1 MDNKILLESGTN
13 ELEVLEFTIGGNSY
27 GINVAKIKEI
37 LPYATPT
44 PVPNAHPTVE
54 GIYMPRDFIMTII
67 DLRKTLNLAYTAQEN
82 DKDMIIVTN
91 FNNLHVGFHVNKVL
105 GIHRISWG
113 DISKPDATLNHA
125 GMGVATGII
134 KLSNK
139 LIILLDFEKIVAD
152 ICPETSLKISE
163 MDSLQGRKRCDL
175 PIIIAEDSHLLN
187 QLLVDCLAKAGYTNI
202 TRTENGKE
210 AYDLLLRYKQ
220 DGIIE
225 KKVSLVITDIEM
237 PIMDGHHLTKLI
249 KEDTA
254 LQRIPVVIFSSLVN
268 EDMRR
273 KGENLGADAQL
284 SKPEIGQLV
293 AKIDE
298 LLFHN

>member
-1 MDNKILLESGTN
+1 M
-13 ELEVLEFTIGGNSY
+13 LEFTIGGNSY
-27 GINVAKIKEI
+27 GINVAKIMEI
-37 LPYATPT
+37 LPYVSPT

-67 DLRKTLNLAYTAQEN
+67 DLRKTLNLYQESQQGE
-82 DKDMIIVTN
+82 KDMIIVTN

-134 KLSNK
+134 KLSGK
-139 LIILLDFEKIVAD
+139 LIILLDFEKVVAD
-152 ICPETSLKISE
+152 ISPETSLKVSDME
-163 MDSLQGRKRCDL
+163 GFKDRRRCDL

-202 TRTENGKE
+202 IRTENGKE
-210 AYDLLLRYKQ
+210 AYDLLMKYKQ
-220 DGIIE
+220 EGIID
-225 KKVSLVITDIEM
+225 KKVSLIITDIEM
-237 PIMDGHHLTKLI
+237 PIMDGHHLTKLV
-249 KEDTA
+249 KEDA
-254 LQRIPVVIFSSLVN
+254 KLSHIPVVIFSSLVN
-268 EDMRR
+268 EDMRK
-273 KGENLGADAQL
+273 KGESLGADAQL

-293 AKIDE
+293 SKIDE
-298 LLFHN
+298 LLLSK